1 MHPGRS
7 EMQAARTHNRRMQ
20 TRRFLLLVTAALA
33 LLAGC
38 ASMPRTVEIPH
49 ERLQAAL
56 AKRFPIN
63 ERVLQLLDLQV
74 SSPTL
79 QLLPDSNRLRV
90 DMALAGSDRLAR
102 RQMQGSL
109 ALSFSPRWEA
119 ADASIRM
126 GDVRVERFDLQ
137 GLPEVLQ
144 SQLQRLGPVL
154 AERALEGMALHT
166 FRPDEV
172 EKAAGYTPS
181 ELRVTST
188 GLRVTLQP
196 PVR

>member
-1 MHPGRS
+1 
-7 EMQAARTHNRRMQ
+7 MQAPLPHNRRMK
-20 TRRFLLLVTAALA
+20 TRRSLLVATAALG

-38 ASMPRTVEIPH
+38 ATVPRTVEIPH
-49 ERLQAAL
+49 EKLQAAL

-74 SSPTL
+74 STPTL
-79 QLLPDSNRLRV
+79 QLLPESNRLRV
-90 DMALAGSDRLAR
+90 DMALTGSDRLAR
-102 RQMQGSL
+102 RQMQGGL

-154 AERALEGMALHT
+154 AERALEGTALHT
-166 FRPDEV
+166 FRPDEM
-172 EKAAGYTPS
+172 EKARGYVPS